1 MGVRGQPTPL
11 YAFDGRISIKLTAQ
25 DKRRIQRAAHAVGL
39 TMSEYLRQTA
49 LAAARADYKALGLD
63 WAKD

>member
-1 MGVRGQPTPL
+1 MGVRGQPASLIP
-11 YAFDGRISIKLTAQ
+11 YEGRISIKVLPR
-25 DKRRIQRAAHAVGL
+25 DKERITHAAHAVGL
-39 TMSEYLRQTA
+39 TVSEYIRKTA